1 MHAEILVTL
10 SLKFAVQNITSH
22 MCSYNCIAA
31 GELKLSKSSRVLILH
46 PFVIF
51 CQNQSIQSLIISKW
65 FSCTV
70 ACLVV
75 RIIL

>member
-51 CQNQSIQSLIISKW
+51 CQNQSI
-65 FSCTV
+65 
-70 ACLVV
+70 
-75 RIIL
+75 